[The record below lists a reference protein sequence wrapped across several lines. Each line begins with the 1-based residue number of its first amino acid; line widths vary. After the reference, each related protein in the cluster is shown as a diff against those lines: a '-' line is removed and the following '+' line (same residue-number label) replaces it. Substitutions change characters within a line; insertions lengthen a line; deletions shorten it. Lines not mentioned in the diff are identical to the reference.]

1 MTRAAASELPAQGQT
16 GSSDWRGLVSELLAP
31 TLMAVLTWFA
41 ARISYLFAHTL
52 AELFSIV
59 AAVTALVVAST
70 SHRFTRNHFVIVAAI
85 AVGWCA
91 SLDLVHTLVFKG
103 MRLIDSDSANPA
115 TQLWISARFL
125 QAAAMVVAPLMLS
138 RVILVHRLHLL
149 FGMLCALALAAV
161 FSGHFPD
168 AYIDGQGLTPFKIHA
183 EYLIIG
189 LLGLALLLLWQRRAL
204 VAPAL
209 RRNITL
215 ALLLMMASEFAFTR
229 YASVYAGANLLGHVL
244 KIYAYWFVYVA
255 LAENTLKQP
264 FSMLARAANS
274 YDAVPDPTL
283 IVALDGTI
291 QQANLAAGRR
301 LRLPVEQLIGRSSH
315 ALFHDGSVPIEAC
328 PVCTRLGG
336 AGQRFTQVLE
346 LPRFEF
352 VECLIAPCVQDD
364 AVDARV
370 QVVRDITERHASEE
384 RFRKLFEDT
393 RQPIMLIE
401 NGRFV
406 AANRAALAMLRVERL
421 DQFVGR
427 TIEDISPA
435 RQSDGRLSSEK
446 AAQTLAAAFEHGA
459 HEFEWEHLRADGT
472 PLIARVLL
480 TPIQMRGKTVL
491 HVVWSDITRQK
502 QAERELDDYRQTL
515 EQRVEQRTAELAAL
529 AESLRGANE
538 KQQAVFDAASVGIM
552 LTSERVITSCNR
564 TMERLFGYP
573 AGALIGQ
580 TTRVLYPDEASYAA
594 VIGRLEGSLSEQGDF
609 REEREL
615 VRRDGSRFWCRKV
628 LRAMDRQN
636 LGKGFAG
643 TFEDITTER
652 AAIEEMA
659 RARSIA
665 EDAARTKAEFLA
677 NMSHEIRTPM
687 NSVIGMALLAL
698 KADPSPKVRDY
709 LQKIQSSG
717 QHLLGVINDILDFS
731 KLEADKM
738 VLERADFELEQVFE
752 HLGNLFSAKVAS
764 KGLEFVIDVAA
775 DVPPYLVG
783 DSLRLGQVLINLVN
797 NAVKFTDSGEI
808 AVQVSLQERHGDAAV
823 LRFVVRDTGIGISE
837 AQRRHLFQSF
847 QQADSSTTR
856 KYGGTGLG
864 LAICKRLI
872 RLMGGEIDIESTV
885 GQGSTF
891 RFSAQFGVGS
901 QRAPGLSVH
910 PDLHG
915 LRTLVVDDNEHA
927 RQVIVEMLRGMD
939 FESESSASGEQA
951 LDAIV
956 RADAANQPYDLVLLD
971 WKMPQLDGLAVAR
984 ALHDRPLRKP
994 PLLMLITAYDR
1005 DEVLPQAARLGIHE
1019 VLVKPVTPSAL
1030 FNSVLRQFD
1039 QADAARARP
1048 MSNADLLAPTETL
1061 LGARALLVEDNEL
1074 NQEVAT
1080 EFLQALGLEVELAE
1094 NGEIALAKVGRQH
1107 YDIVLMDM
1115 QMPVMDGITATQAMR
1130 QRPELRDLPI
1140 VAMTANAMAGDRE
1153 RCIAAGMN
1161 DHIAKP
1167 IDPDDLVHKLEQ
1179 WIRPDPRRARARD
1192 ATAAINPPGLTTVTP
1207 AGKPCLKLQEIEGLD
1222 LAQGLS
1228 QALGRE
1234 ALYLSLLKKFVAA
1247 EQDAPARI
1255 AQALAAAQTGA
1266 AERAAHTL
1274 KGVAAQIGAT
1284 PMRELAG
1291 QLEQAIH
1298 QGADAA
1304 MLDPLQRA
1312 LTEQLPRLI
1321 HAIAAQLPAV
1331 APAPE
1336 SPVSDLGADTSLRE
1350 RLTALLEDDDATSVP
1365 FFEEHES
1372 QLRALLGER
1381 FGPVAEAISQFDLPA
1396 GLRALKAA
1404 AH

>member
-1 MTRAAASELPAQGQT
+1 MIHATDSERPVPGHAGASGWRELAT
-16 GSSDWRGLVSELLAP
+16 ELLAP
-31 TLMAVLTWFA
+31 TLMAALTWCA

-103 MRLIDSDSANPA
+103 MRLMDSNSANPA
-115 TQLWISARFL
+115 TQLWISARLL
-125 QAAAMVVAPLMLS
+125 QATAMVAAPLMLS
-138 RVILVHRLHLL
+138 RVAQVDRLHLL
-149 FGMLCALALAAV
+149 FGSLCALALAAV

-168 AYIDGQGLTPFKIHA
+168 AYVEGQGLTPFKILT
-183 EYLIIG
+183 EYLIIA
-189 LLGLALLLLWQRRAL
+189 LLTLALLLLWQRRAL

-209 RRNITL
+209 LRNITL

-229 YASVYAGANLLGHVL
+229 YASVYADANLLGHVL
-244 KIYAYWFVYVA
+244 KIYAYWFVYIA
-255 LAENTLKQP
+255 LAEHTLKQP
-264 FSMLARAANS
+264 FSMLSRAANS

-291 QQANLAAGRR
+291 QQANLAAARR
-301 LRLPVEQLIGRSSH
+301 LNLPAEQLVGRSSH

-328 PVCTRLGG
+328 PVCTRLGD
-336 AGQRFTQVLE
+336 AAQRFTQVLE

-352 VECLIAPCVQDD
+352 VECLVAPCMPDD
-364 AVDARV
+364 AVGARV
-370 QVVRDITERHASEE
+370 QVVRDITEQHASEE

-427 TIEDISPA
+427 TIEAISPA
-435 RQSDGRLSSEK
+435 RQPDGRPSSEL
-446 AAQTLAAAFEHGA
+446 AAQALAAAFEHGA
-459 HEFEWEHLRADGT
+459 HEFEWEHLRADGA
-472 PLIARVLL
+472 PLVARVLL
-480 TPIQMRGKTVL
+480 TPIQMRGKTLL

-502 QAERELDDYRQTL
+502 QTERELANYRQTL
-515 EQRVEQRTAELAAL
+515 EQRVEQRTAELGAL
-529 AESLRGANE
+529 ADKLRGVNE

-552 LTSERVITSCNR
+552 LTSERVITSCNL

-580 TTRVLYPDEASYAA
+580 TTRVLYADDASYAA
-594 VIGRLEGSLSEQGDF
+594 TSRELEASLNEQGEF
-609 REEREL
+609 MQEHEL
-615 VRRDGSRFWCRKV
+615 VRRDGSRFWCREV
-628 LRAMDRQN
+628 VRAIDRQH

-643 TFEDITTER
+643 TFEDITAER

-698 KADPSPKVRDY
+698 KAEPSPQVRNY
-709 LQKIQSSG
+709 LLKIQSSG

-738 VLERADFELEQVFE
+738 VLEQVDFELAPLFEQLS
-752 HLGNLFSAKVAS
+752 HLFSEKVAS
-764 KGLEFVIDVAA
+764 KGIRFILDVAP
-775 DVPPYLVG
+775 DVPPCLIG

-808 AVQVSLQERHGDAAV
+808 ALQVSLQERQGDQAV
-823 LRFVVRDTGIGISE
+823 LRFAVRDTGIGISE
-837 AQRRHLFQSF
+837 TQRRHLFESF

-872 RLMGGEIDIESTV
+872 HLMGGEIGIDSAP

-891 RFSAQFGVGS
+891 SFSARLGVGARCRQGGS
-901 QRAPGLSVH
+901 MP
-910 PDLHG
+910 PDLHD
-915 LRTLVVDDNEHA
+915 LRPQVVDDNE
-927 RQVIVEMLRGMD
+927 QVQSTDPALRPFD
-939 FESESSASGEQA
+939 P
-951 LDAIV
+951 
-956 RADAANQPYDLVLLD
+956 ADRVDLNQ
-971 WKMPQLDGLAVAR
+971 
-984 ALHDRPLRKP
+984 
-994 PLLMLITAYDR
+994 
-1005 DEVLPQAARLGIHE
+1005 
-1019 VLVKPVTPSAL
+1019 
-1030 FNSVLRQFD
+1030 
-1039 QADAARARP
+1039 ARP
-1048 MSNADLLAPTETL
+1048 ASSADLLAPN
-1061 LGARALLVEDNEL
+1061 GALQGALALLVEDNEL

-1080 EFLQALGLEVELAE
+1080 EFLQALGLEVDLAV
-1094 NGEIALAKVGRQH
+1094 NGEIALAKVGQQR

-1115 QMPVMDGITATQAMR
+1115 QMPIMDGITATQAMR

-1153 RCIAAGMN
+1153 RCLAAGMN

-1167 IDPDDLVHKLEQ
+1167 IAPDDLVRKLEK
-1179 WIRPDPRRARARD
+1179 WIRPDLRRARAPGA
-1192 ATAAINPPGLTTVTP
+1192 ATAHPLNPAEPTAAPHASGLKWQ
-1207 AGKPCLKLQEIEGLD
+1207 AIEGLD
-1222 LAQGLS
+1222 SALGLS

-1234 ALYLSLLKKFVAA
+1234 ALYLNLLKQFVAA

-1255 AQALAAAQTGA
+1255 AQALAAARTED
-1266 AERAAHTL
+1266 AERVAHTL
-1274 KGVAAQIGAT
+1274 KGVAAQIGAG
-1284 PMRELAG
+1284 PMSKLAAA
-1291 QLEQAIH
+1291 LERALH
-1298 QGADAA
+1298 EGAGADLLNPLQGALA
-1304 MLDPLQRA
+1304 
-1312 LTEQLPRLI
+1312 EQLPRLI
-1321 HAIAAQLPAV
+1321 LAIAAQLPTDARPPN
-1331 APAPE
+1331 APAAPT
-1336 SPVSDLGADTSLRE
+1336 DTDASLRE
-1350 RLTALLEDDDATSVP
+1350 RLTALLEDDDATSVS
-1365 FFEEHES
+1365 FFEAHEVP
-1372 QLRALLGER
+1372 LRVLLGER

-1396 GLRALKAA
+1396 ALQALQARSKAPSD
-1404 AH
+1404 